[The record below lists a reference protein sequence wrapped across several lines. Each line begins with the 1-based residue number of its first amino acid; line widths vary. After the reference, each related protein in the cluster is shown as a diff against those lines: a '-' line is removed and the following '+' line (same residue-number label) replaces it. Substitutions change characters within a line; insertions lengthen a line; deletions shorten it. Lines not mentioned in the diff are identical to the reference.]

1 MAEFTFKKHLRADS
15 SKALIKQHLDAEI
28 KALTIVK
35 DMNAK
40 RAEYEKE
47 YAKRLNKL
55 AASSLTQLKNIEM
68 AATSGIFDACAAHV
82 NQLDTEAAAL
92 DQRADKMQSI
102 VVVDVG
108 SIISTKVAV
117 RDTYGRSRDEV
128 DKALAVIKT
137 NGLARKKQY
146 DESAKKVAYCEKK
159 KKSASKSKSM
169 RNVSKKL
176 DDSVKEVVTAHNE
189 YVGALA
195 GNREHIR
202 RYNDELLPNVL
213 ETLDSLERFLVD
225 DVKAVLKDLTN
236 TIDMSSDNYA
246 DYTSQLQTLHDKVDA
261 LSGPKEYTPLCLAGA
276 ENTDL
281 VKAPIFEFNDLLSEQ
296 ANNLNMLEMEA
307 TIVTDSIKQSEQDKM
322 EGLTA
327 RVEDVSKQIEEEA
340 LKLEQC
346 AGPSA
351 DLSVPSDDRKE
362 KIKAYT
368 TRREYICKKADL
380 ECQVAVLNIKRTML
394 SEGIANT
401 AVSPDP
407 PAALASRNSED
418 SMDGLPPAL
427 PTAKSSLRSSLSG
440 PSDNKID
447 ASLFDEVWFHGI
459 LARVR
464 VSQLLKENLDRQPGD
479 FLVRESTRENN
490 QLVLSVFVKNRI
502 SHFKIATDDTGK
514 YKFEGDAFNTV
525 SELVNFYAK
534 SGMVLT
540 HKSGAQ
546 IVRGIERSQRP
557 FIHDDITLGER
568 LGWGNFGD
576 VMRGVIVRTGMEC
589 AVKTCRETVTNPER
603 FLEEADTLAQYTHPN
618 IVTLYGVVKHH
629 PVMILLELCLGGEL
643 LKFLRARNDEIEVGQ
658 KVKMCL
664 EAGLG
669 MAYLHSKQCIHRDLA
684 ARNCLLTGGNPNV
697 LKISDFGMSRV
708 NEDDEDVYTV
718 QTTAKAIPI
727 RWTAPEALVHLE
739 YHTASDVWSYGIL
752 MWEIFSGGKL
762 PYAGFSNSQV
772 KHEVI
777 ENEYR
782 LPKVDGCPTKMHDI
796 MTRTWEYEPKVRP
809 TMQAVC
815 HEIAAIKGE
824 FPYSKEVF

>member
-213 ETLDSLERFLVD
+213 ETVDSLERFVLD
-225 DVKAVLKDLTN
+225 DVKAVLKDLADTVDITN
-236 TIDMSSDNYA
+236 SKYDDFHGQIA
-246 DYTSQLQTLHDKVDA
+246 ALHDKVDVLNPA
-261 LSGPKEYTPLCLAGA
+261 KEYIPLCLAGA
-276 ENTDL
+276 ENTDF
-281 VKAPIFEFNDLLSEQ
+281 VKPLAFKFNDLLSEQ
-296 ANNLNMLEMEA
+296 ANHLHNMEEEA
-307 TIVTDSIKQSEQDKM
+307 IVVTDSIKEREQEKID
-322 EGLTA
+322 GLN
-327 RVEDVSKQIEEEA
+327 VHIEDFAKQV
-340 LKLEQC
+340 KDYKQKVQQC
-346 AGPSA
+346 DSVAA
-351 DLSVPSDDRKE
+351 DLKIHREDRQQQ
-362 KIKAYT
+362 IKAYT
-368 TRREYICKKADL
+368 TLRDHIRKEADIACRKAILDVKL
-380 ECQVAVLNIKRTML
+380 KLL
-394 SEGIANT
+394 SDGVANT
-401 AVSPDP
+401 ATSPDP
-407 PAALASRNSED
+407 PNSPTVKSPPPAGASRYTSPEQAA
-418 SMDGLPPAL
+418 SP
-427 PTAKSSLRSSLSG
+427 PTASG
-440 PSDNKID
+440 GDD
-447 ASLFDEVWFHGI
+447 ASLFNEVWYHGI
-459 LARVR
+459 LARAKVN
-464 VSQLLKENLDRQPGD
+464 QLLKDNPDRRSGD
-479 FLVRESTRENN
+479 FLVRESARESN
-490 QLVLSVFVKNRI
+490 QLVLSVFVNNRI
-502 SHFKIATDDTGK
+502 SHFKITIDEAGMFS
-514 YKFEGDAFNTV
+514 FEGEAFNTV
-525 SELVNFYAK
+525 AELVNYHIET
-534 SGMVLT
+534 GTVLT

-546 IVRGIERSQRP
+546 ITRGIERSQRP
-557 FIHDDITLGER
+557 FTHDDVKVGTR
-568 LGWGNFGD
+568 LGKGNFGD